1 MEGTF
6 KETVFLKNIKTHL
19 TDFLPEELKPFWDWE
34 LKYRYFQ
41 RCPNEVRIY
50 QEPVQKYWEGKSESS
65 NWTWK
70 KWTYHLLSQSP
81 WNLVISLEFDI
92 FLSVQTSLRT
102 AVARFIEIASPP
114 CCPLAEAQRS
124 LYWLQVKP
132 LSSPAQL
139 RIHHGSVQPTVAI
152 GLPTGLHFMTSANS
166 ECPPHCRCSSG
177 CWGYKQSLSSWIFTF
192 KCGERRQFSS
202 IFPLLTYSWLQCH
215 VSFRSTA
222 VFQVCAHTFS
232 YSFWGETAEW
242 IYSTANIDYGC
253 YGKD

>member
-1 MEGTF
+1 M
-6 KETVFLKNIKTHL
+6 
-19 TDFLPEELKPFWDWE
+19 
-34 LKYRYFQ
+34 
-41 RCPNEVRIY
+41 RIY
-50 QEPVQKYWEGKSESS
+50 QEPVQKYWEGKSKSS

-81 WNLVISLEFDI
+81 WNLVISLEFVI

-152 GLPTGLHFMTSANS
+152 GLPTGLYFMTSANS

-177 CWGYKQSLSSWIFTF
+177 CWGYKQSLSSWILHSNVERGDSSLPFFLYWHIVDYNVMLVSGVQPCFRYTHTHSHILF
-192 KCGERRQFSS
+192 GERQLNEYIAQQTLIMDAMEKTKAKLGRKAASGGWG
-202 IFPLLTYSWLQCH
+202 LLFYAAWSLI
-215 VSFRSTA
+215 R
-222 VFQVCAHTFS
+222 
-232 YSFWGETAEW
+232 
-242 IYSTANIDYGC
+242 
-253 YGKD
+253 